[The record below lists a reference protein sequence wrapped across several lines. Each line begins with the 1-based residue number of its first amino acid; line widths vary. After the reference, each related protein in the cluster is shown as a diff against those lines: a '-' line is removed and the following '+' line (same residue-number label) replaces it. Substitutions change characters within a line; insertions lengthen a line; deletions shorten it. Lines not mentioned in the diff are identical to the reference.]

1 MAEKAIKRISALS
14 GLKNGTMS
22 KEITAK
28 KSKKKDSKIVK
39 KIKQHMY
46 KWHRAIGLITII
58 PVIFW
63 TLSGLMHPFMAHFFK
78 PEIAHDRL
86 EQQIIDKSQLH
97 YSIQEVLQKNE
108 LTQFKNFR
116 IVTFNNKTYY
126 QLKTIIGELWYFDT
140 STAEK
145 LENGDQKYAE
155 WLSRYFLDDQKSTI
169 KKSEIVTE
177 FNSQYKYVNRYLPVY
192 KLSFERPDAMEV
204 YVETS
209 SGKLA
214 TYNPVSRQ
222 WFIWFFDTFH
232 NWSFIDAISNNSI
245 RIITMILLLSII
257 GFSALSGIL
266 IYGLLWKQFKK
277 TDSLQPKK
285 GLRKYHRQIG
295 IWISLFTL
303 TFAFSGA
310 YHATTK
316 WEPYTLSQMVYEPTF
331 ETEEIPGANNKVDL
345 DWNRFQNMSI
355 ITLNDTTYYRC
366 QLAEKETKRF
376 RKPKSDS
383 KWNKKENTKSEIV
396 YINATT
402 NKIAPNLDL
411 EYAEFLAYYFTDGAP
426 KASCCEMIDTLE
438 DDSLP
443 SFENIKLLE
452 SKVLTDFE
460 SREYGFVNKRLPV
473 VKLAYDTPETTTY
486 FIETS
491 TSRLAAVINNSDRV
505 EGYSF
510 AILHKF
516 LFMDW
521 AGKNIRDLTMVLAAL
536 TILVVS
542 ILGFILFLKR

>member
-1 MAEKAIKRISALS
+1 
-14 GLKNGTMS
+14 MS

-78 PEIAHDRL
+78 PEIAHEKL
-86 EQQIIDKSQLH
+86 EQQTINKKQLH
-97 YSIQEVLQKNE
+97 FSIQEVLQKNE
-108 LTQFKNFR
+108 LTHFKNFR

-145 LENGDQKYAE
+145 LDNGDQKYAE
-155 WLSRYFLDDQKSTI
+155 WLSRYFLDDQKSAVT
-169 KKSEIVTE
+169 KSEVVTE
-177 FNSQYKYVNRYLPVY
+177 FTSQYKYVNRYLPVY
-192 KLSFERPDAMEV
+192 KLSFDRPDTMEV

-214 TYNPVSRQ
+214 TYNPTSRQ

-245 RIITMILLLSII
+245 RIITMIFLLSTI

-266 IYGLLWKQFKK
+266 IYGLLWKQFQK
-277 TDSLQPKK
+277 TDSLAPKK

-295 IWISLFTL
+295 IWVSFFTL
-303 TFAFSGA
+303 TFAFSGG
-310 YHATTK
+310 YHATIK
-316 WEPYTLSQMVYEPTF
+316 WSPYTLSQMVYEPTF
-331 ETEEIPGANNKVDL
+331 ETKEIPLTNTTLNL
-345 DWNRFQNMSI
+345 NWSRFQNISL
-355 ITLNDTTYYRC
+355 ITLNDTIYFRC
-366 QLAEKETKRF
+366 QLLKKEKFKTSKVD
-376 RKPKSDS
+376 STS
-383 KWNKKENTKSEIV
+383 KWNKKDDKKSEVV

-402 NKIAPNLDL
+402 NKVVPNIDL
-411 EYAEFLAYYFTDGAP
+411 QYAEFLAYYFTDGAP
-426 KASCCEMIDTLE
+426 KAACCEMVETSEEPEPSLE
-438 DDSLP
+438 
-443 SFENIKLLE
+443 NAKLLE
-452 SKVLTDFE
+452 SKVITDFE

-473 VKLAYDTPETTTY
+473 VKLAYDTPEKTTY
-486 FIETS
+486 FIETA
-491 TSRLAAVINNSDRV
+491 TSRLAAKIKSSDMA

-536 TILVVS
+536 TILIVS
-542 ILGFILFLKR
+542 ILGFILFLKK

>member
-1 MAEKAIKRISALS
+1 
-14 GLKNGTMS
+14 MS
-22 KEITAK
+22 KEINRK
-28 KSKKKDSKIVK
+28 KAKKDSKIIK

-46 KWHRAIGLITII
+46 KWHRVIGLITII
-58 PVIFW
+58 SVIFW

-78 PEIAHDRL
+78 PEIAHEKL
-86 EQQIIDKSQLH
+86 EQQIIDKNQLH

-116 IVTFNNKTYY
+116 IVSFNNATYY
-126 QLKTIIGELWYFDT
+126 QVKTIIGQLWYFDAA
-140 STAEK
+140 TAK
-145 LENGDQKYAE
+145 QLENGDQKYAE

-177 FNSQYKYVNRYLPVY
+177 FTAQYKYVNRYLPVY
-192 KLSFERPDAMEV
+192 KISFDRPDAMQV

-209 SGKLA
+209 SSKLA
-214 TYNPVSRQ
+214 TYNPTSRQ
-222 WFIWFFDTFH
+222 AFIWFFDTFH
-232 NWSFIDAISNNSI
+232 NWSFIDAITNNSI
-245 RIITMILLLSII
+245 RIITMIFLLSII

-277 TDSLQPKK
+277 TDSVQPKK

-295 IWISLFTL
+295 IWVSLFTL
-303 TFAFSGA
+303 TFAFSGG

-316 WEPYTLSQMVYEPTF
+316 WTPYTLSQMIYEPTF
-331 ETEEIPGANNKVDL
+331 ATKEIPVANTNLNL
-345 DWNRFQNMSI
+345 DWNRFQNIGI
-355 ITLNDTTYYRC
+355 ITLNDTTYFRC
-366 QLAEKETKRF
+366 QLVEQETKKF
-376 RKPKSDS
+376 KKPKADPNL
-383 KWNKKENTKSEIV
+383 KWNKKEDLKSEVI

-402 NKIAPNLDL
+402 NKIVPNIDL

-426 KASCCEMIDTLE
+426 KAACCEMVDTSDDEPQPSLE
-438 DDSLP
+438 
-443 SFENIKLLE
+443 NVKLLE

-473 VKLAYDTPETTTY
+473 IKLAYDTPEKTTY
-486 FIETS
+486 FIETA
-491 TSRLAAVINNSDRV
+491 TSRLAAVIKNSDKV

-521 AGKNIRDLTMVLAAL
+521 AGKNIRDLTMVIAAL

-542 ILGFILFLKR
+542 ILGFILFLRK

>member
-1 MAEKAIKRISALS
+1 MNKEIKRRKS
-14 GLKNGTMS
+14 
-22 KEITAK
+22 
-28 KSKKKDSKIVK
+28 SKKKDSKIIK

-46 KWHRAIGLITII
+46 KWHRTIGLITIV

-78 PEIAHDRL
+78 PEIAHDKI
-86 EQQIIDKSQLH
+86 EQQFISKNELQF
-97 YSIQEVLQKNE
+97 SIQEVLQKNNIAE
-108 LTQFKNFR
+108 FKNFR
-116 IVTFNNKTYY
+116 IVTFNDTIFY
-126 QLKTIIGELWYFDT
+126 QIKTITGELLYFDA
-140 STAEK
+140 STAKK
-145 LENGDQKYAE
+145 LTDGDKKYAE
-155 WLSRYFLDDQKSTI
+155 WLSRYFLDDQKSTV

-177 FNSQYKYVNRYLPVY
+177 FTSQYKYVNRYLPVY
-192 KLSFERPDAMEV
+192 KISFDRPDAMQV

-209 SGKLA
+209 SSKLA
-214 TYNPVSRQ
+214 TYNPTSRQ
-222 WFIWFFDTFH
+222 AFIWFFDTFH
-232 NWSFIDAISNNSI
+232 NWSFIDAITNNSI
-245 RIITMILLLSII
+245 RIITMIFLLSII

-277 TDSLQPKK
+277 TDKLQPKK

-331 ETEEIPGANNKVDL
+331 KTEEIPLANTNLNL
-345 DWNRFQNMSI
+345 DWNHFQNASL
-355 ITLNDTTYYRC
+355 ITLNDTVYYRC
-366 QLAEKETKRF
+366 QLVEKETKKF
-376 RKPKSDS
+376 KKPTSDANS
-383 KWNKKENTKSEIV
+383 KWNKKETPKSEII

-402 NKIAPNLDL
+402 NTITPNIDIQ
-411 EYAEFLAYYFTDGAP
+411 YAEFLAYYFTDGAP
-426 KASCCEMIDTLE
+426 KASCCEMVETSEETPQPSLE
-438 DDSLP
+438 
-443 SFENIKLLE
+443 NTKLLE
-452 SKVLTDFE
+452 TKVITNFE

-473 VKLAYDTPETTTY
+473 IKLAYDTPEKTTY

-491 TSRLAAVINNSDRV
+491 TSRLAAVITNSDKV

-536 TILVVS
+536 AILIVS
-542 ILGFILFLKR
+542 VLGFVLFLKK

>member
-1 MAEKAIKRISALS
+1 
-14 GLKNGTMS
+14 MS

-28 KSKKKDSKIVK
+28 KSKKKDSKIIK

-78 PEIAHDRL
+78 PEIAYEKL
-86 EQQIIDKSQLH
+86 EQQIVDKKQLH
-97 YSIQEVLQKNE
+97 FSIQEVLQKNE

-140 STAEK
+140 ATAEK
-145 LENGDQKYAE
+145 LDSGDQKYAE
-155 WLSRYFLDDQKSTI
+155 WLSRYFLDDQKSAV
-169 KKSEIVTE
+169 KKSEVVTE
-177 FNSQYKYVNRYLPVY
+177 FTSQYKYVNRYLPVY
-192 KLSFERPDAMEV
+192 KLSFDRPDTMEV

-214 TYNPVSRQ
+214 TYNPTSRQ
-222 WFIWFFDTFH
+222 RFIWFFDTFH

-245 RIITMILLLSII
+245 RIITMIFLLSII

-277 TDSLQPKK
+277 TDNLQPKK

-295 IWISLFTL
+295 IWVSLFTL
-303 TFAFSGA
+303 TFAFSGG

-316 WEPYTLSQMVYEPTF
+316 WTPYTLSQMVYEPTF
-331 ETEEIPGANNKVDL
+331 ETKKIPVSNNDLNL
-345 DWNRFQNMSI
+345 DWSRFQNISL
-355 ITLNDTTYYRC
+355 ITLNDSTYFRC
-366 QLAEKETKRF
+366 QLLEQGKF
-376 RKPKSDS
+376 RKPKSNSNS
-383 KWNKKENTKSEIV
+383 KWNRKGDKKSEVV
-396 YINATT
+396 YINAAT
-402 NKIAPNLDL
+402 NKAVPNIDL
-411 EYAEFLAYYFTDGAP
+411 EYAEFLAYYFTDGAT
-426 KASCCEMIDTLE
+426 KAACCEMVESSEEPEASLE
-438 DDSLP
+438 
-443 SFENIKLLE
+443 NAKLLE
-452 SKVLTDFE
+452 SKVVTDFE

-473 VKLAYDTPETTTY
+473 VKLAYDTPEKTTY

-491 TSRLAAVINNSDRV
+491 TSRLAAVVKNTDKA

-521 AGKNIRDLTMVLAAL
+521 AGKNIRDLAMVLAAL
-536 TILVVS
+536 TILIVS
-542 ILGFILFLKR
+542 VLGFILFLKK

>member
-1 MAEKAIKRISALS
+1 MA
-14 GLKNGTMS
+14 
-22 KEITAK
+22 KETNRK
-28 KSKKKDSKIVK
+28 SSKKKDSKFIK

-46 KWHRAIGLITII
+46 KWHRVIGLITIV

-78 PEIAHDRL
+78 PEIAHDKI
-86 EQQIIDKSQLH
+86 EQPIIDKSQLH
-97 YSIQEVLQKNE
+97 YSIQEVLLKNE
-108 LTQFKNFR
+108 ISQFKNFR
-116 IVTFNNKTYY
+116 IVTFYNATYY
-126 QLKTIIGELWYFDT
+126 QVKTILGELWYYDA

-145 LENGDQKYAE
+145 LENGDQEYAE
-155 WLSRYFLDDQKSTI
+155 WLSRYFLDDQKSAV
-169 KKSEIVTE
+169 KNREVVTE
-177 FNSQYKYVNRYLPVY
+177 FTSQYKYVNRYLPVY
-192 KLSFERPDAMEV
+192 KLSFDRPDGMQV

-209 SGKLA
+209 SSRLA
-214 TYNPVSRQ
+214 AYNPISRQ
-222 WFIWFFDTFH
+222 TFIWFFDTFH
-232 NWSFIDAISNNSI
+232 NWSFIDAISNNSV

-277 TDSLQPKK
+277 TDGLAPKK

-295 IWISLFTL
+295 IWVSLFTL

-316 WEPYTLSQMVYEPTF
+316 WAPYTLSQMVYEPTF
-331 ETEEIPGANNKVDL
+331 AAKEIPEANNNLNL
-345 DWNRFQNMSI
+345 DWNRFQNISI
-355 ITLNDTTYYRC
+355 ITLNGTTYYRC
-366 QLAEKETKRF
+366 QLLEKDAKRF
-376 RKPKSDS
+376 KMPKSDS
-383 KWNKKENTKSEIV
+383 KSNKKEEPKSKVV
-396 YINATT
+396 YINSAT
-402 NKIAPNLDL
+402 NKTAPNLDL

-426 KASCCEMIDTLE
+426 KASCCEMIDTSE
-438 DDSLP
+438 DDSRP
-443 SFENIKLLE
+443 SLENIKLLD

-473 VKLAYDTPETTTY
+473 VKLAYDTPQKTTY

-491 TSRLAAVINNSDRV
+491 TSRLAAVINNSDRI

-521 AGKNIRDLTMVLAAL
+521 AGKNIRDLATVLAAL
-536 TILVVS
+536 SILIVS
-542 ILGFILFLKR
+542 VLGFILFLKK

>member
-14 GLKNGTMS
+14 GLKNVTMS
-22 KEITAK
+22 KEINREK

-46 KWHRAIGLITII
+46 KWHRTIGLITIV

-78 PEIAHDRL
+78 PEIAHEKLDF
-86 EQQIIDKSQLH
+86 QPIDKNKLQFSV
-97 YSIQEVLQKNE
+97 QEVLQKNNITE
-108 LTQFKNFR
+108 FKNFR
-116 IVTFNNKTYY
+116 IVSFGDATFY
-126 QLKTIIGELWYFDT
+126 QVKNITGDLLYFDT
-140 STAEK
+140 SSAKK

-155 WLSRYFLDDQKSTI
+155 WLSRYFLDDQKSAI

-177 FNSQYKYVNRYLPVY
+177 FTSQYKYVNRYLPVY
-192 KLSFERPDAMEV
+192 KVTLDRKDAMQV

-209 SGKLA
+209 SSKLA
-214 TYNPVSRQ
+214 TYNPTSRQ

-232 NWSFIDAISNNSI
+232 NWSFIDAITNNSI
-245 RIITMILLLSII
+245 RIITMIFLLSII
-257 GFSALSGIL
+257 GFSAVSGIL

-277 TDSLQPKK
+277 TDNLAPKK

-295 IWISLFTL
+295 IWVSFFTL

-331 ETEEIPGANNKVDL
+331 KSKEIPVANNNLNL
-345 DWNRFQNMSI
+345 DWSRFQNSSI
-355 ITLNDTTYYRC
+355 ITLNDTLYYRC
-366 QLAEKETKRF
+366 QLVEKEKYKTA
-376 RKPKSDS
+376 KSDSNS
-383 KWNKKENTKSEIV
+383 KWNKKESPKSEV
-396 YINATT
+396 LYINATT
-402 NKIAPNLDL
+402 NKTAPNIDL
-411 EYAEFLAYYFTDGAP
+411 EYAEFLAYYLTDGSP
-426 KASCCEMIDTLE
+426 KPACCEMVETTNESSASLE
-438 DDSLP
+438 
-443 SFENIKLLE
+443 NAKLVE

-473 VKLAYDTPETTTY
+473 VKLAYETPEKRTY

-491 TSRLAAVINNSDRV
+491 TSRLAAVIKNSDKV

-536 TILVVS
+536 TILIVS
-542 ILGFILFLKR
+542 ILGFILFLKK

>member
-1 MAEKAIKRISALS
+1 
-14 GLKNGTMS
+14 MS
-22 KEITAK
+22 KEIKEK
-28 KSKKKDSKIVK
+28 KSKKKDSKLVK

-46 KWHRAIGLITII
+46 KWHRVIGLITII

-78 PEIAHDRL
+78 PEIAHDKL
-86 EQQIIDKSQLH
+86 EPQIIDKNQLH
-97 YSIQEVLQKNE
+97 FSIQEVLQKNNINE
-108 LTQFKNFR
+108 FKNFR
-116 IVTFNNKTYY
+116 IVSFNDVSYY
-126 QLKTIIGELWYFDT
+126 QVKTISGDLLYFDT
-140 STAEK
+140 SNAKK

-155 WLSRYFLDDQKSTI
+155 WLSRYFLEDQKSAV

-177 FNSQYKYVNRYLPVY
+177 FTSQYKYVNRYLPVY
-192 KLSFERPDAMEV
+192 KLSFDRPDTMEV

-209 SGKLA
+209 SSKLA
-214 TYNPVSRQ
+214 TYNPTSRQ

-232 NWSFIDAISNNSI
+232 NWSFVDAITNNSI
-245 RIITMILLLSII
+245 RIITMIFLLSII

-277 TDSLQPKK
+277 TDNIQPKK

-295 IWISLFTL
+295 IWVSLFTL

-316 WEPYTLSQMVYEPTF
+316 WTPYTLSQMVYEPTF
-331 ETEEIPGANNKVDL
+331 ETKEIPLANNTLNL
-345 DWNRFQNMSI
+345 DWSRFQNISI

-366 QLAEKETKRF
+366 QLLENENKRF
-376 RKPKSDS
+376 KKPKSDS
-383 KWNKKENTKSEIV
+383 KWNKKEDSKSEVV

-426 KASCCEMIDTLE
+426 KASCCEMIDTSE
-438 DDSLP
+438 DDSQP

-473 VKLAYDTPETTTY
+473 VKLAYDTPEKTTY

-491 TSRLAAVINNSDRV
+491 TSRLAAVINNSDKV

-521 AGKNIRDLTMVLAAL
+521 AGKNIRDLATVLAAL
-536 TILVVS
+536 SILIVS

>member
-1 MAEKAIKRISALS
+1 
-14 GLKNGTMS
+14 MS
-22 KEITAK
+22 KEIKEK
-28 KSKKKDSKIVK
+28 KSKKIPKTIGTKIVK

-46 KWHRAIGLITII
+46 KWHRTIGLITII

-78 PEIAHDRL
+78 PEIAHDKL
-86 EQQIIDKSQLH
+86 EQQIIDKNQLH
-97 YSIQEVLQKNE
+97 FSIQEVLQKNE

-116 IVTFNNKTYY
+116 IVSFNNATYY
-126 QLKTIIGELWYFDT
+126 QVKTIFGELWYFDT

-145 LENGDQKYAE
+145 LDNGDQKYAE
-155 WLSRYFLDDQKSTI
+155 WLSRYFLDDQKSAIT
-169 KKSEIVTE
+169 KSEVVTE
-177 FNSQYKYVNRYLPVY
+177 FTSQYKYVNRYLPVY
-192 KLSFERPDAMEV
+192 KMTFDRPDTMEV

-214 TYNPVSRQ
+214 TYNPTSRQ

-232 NWSFIDAISNNSI
+232 NWSFIDAITNNSI
-245 RIITMILLLSII
+245 RIITMIFLLSII

-277 TDSLQPKK
+277 TDSLAPKK

-295 IWISLFTL
+295 IWVSLFTL

-316 WEPYTLSQMVYEPTF
+316 WTPYTLSQMIYEPTF
-331 ETEEIPGANNKVDL
+331 KTKEISVANNALNL
-345 DWNRFQNMSI
+345 DWNRFQNINI
-355 ITLNDTTYYRC
+355 ITLNDTTYFRC
-366 QLAEKETKRF
+366 QLLDKQKF
-376 RKPKSDS
+376 KKPKADSSS
-383 KWNKKENTKSEIV
+383 KWGKKDDKKSEVV

-402 NKIAPNLDL
+402 NKITPNIDL

-426 KASCCEMIDTLE
+426 KAACCEMVEGSDEPETSLE
-438 DDSLP
+438 
-443 SFENIKLLE
+443 NAKLLE

-473 VKLAYDTPETTTY
+473 VKLAYDTPEKTTY

-491 TSRLAAVINNSDRV
+491 TSRLAAKIESSDMV

-536 TILVVS
+536 TILIVS
-542 ILGFILFLKR
+542 ILGFILFLKK

>member
-1 MAEKAIKRISALS
+1 
-14 GLKNGTMS
+14 MS

-28 KSKKKDSKIVK
+28 KSKKKDSKFIK

-46 KWHRAIGLITII
+46 KWHRVIGLFTII

-63 TLSGLMHPFMAHFFK
+63 TLSGLMHPFMTHFFK
-78 PEIAHDRL
+78 PEIAHDKL
-86 EQQIIDKSQLH
+86 EQQIIDKNQLH
-97 YSIQEVLQKNE
+97 FSIQEVLKQNFIND
-108 LTQFKNFR
+108 FKNFR
-116 IVTFNNKTYY
+116 IVQFNNATYY
-126 QLKTIIGELWYFDT
+126 QVKMIPGDLLYFDT
-140 STAEK
+140 SNAKK

-155 WLSRYFLDDQKSTI
+155 WLSRYFLDDQKSTV

-177 FNSQYKYVNRYLPVY
+177 FTSQYKYINRYLPVY
-192 KLSFERPDAMEV
+192 KLSFDRPDTMEV

-214 TYNPVSRQ
+214 TFNPASRQ

-232 NWSFIDAISNNSI
+232 NWSFVDAISNNSI
-245 RIITMILLLSII
+245 RIITMIFLLSII

-277 TDSLQPKK
+277 TDSVQPKK

-295 IWISLFTL
+295 IWVSLFTL

-316 WEPYTLSQMVYEPTF
+316 WAPYTLSQMVYEPTF
-331 ETEEIPGANNKVDL
+331 ATKEIQVANNNLNL
-345 DWNRFQNMSI
+345 DWSRFQNASI
-355 ITLNDTTYYRC
+355 ITLNDTIYFRC
-366 QLAEKETKRF
+366 QLLEKEKF
-376 RKPKSDS
+376 KKPKGDSGS
-383 KWNKKENTKSEIV
+383 KWSKKDDKKSEVV

-402 NKIAPNLDL
+402 NKIVPDIDL
-411 EYAEFLAYYFTDGAP
+411 QYAEFLAYYFTDGAP
-426 KASCCEMIDTLE
+426 KASCCEMIETSE
-438 DDSLP
+438 DDSQP
-443 SFENIKLLE
+443 SFGNIKLLE
-452 SKVLTDFE
+452 SKVLNDFE

-473 VKLAYDTPETTTY
+473 VKLAYDTPQKTTY
-486 FIETS
+486 FIETA
-491 TSRLAAVINNSDRV
+491 TSRLAAVINNSDKI

-536 TILVVS
+536 TILIVS
-542 ILGFILFLKR
+542 VLGFVLFLKKKS

>member
-1 MAEKAIKRISALS
+1 
-14 GLKNGTMS
+14 
-22 KEITAK
+22 
-28 KSKKKDSKIVK
+28 
-39 KIKQHMY
+39 MY
-46 KWHRAIGLITII
+46 KWHRVIGLITII

-78 PEIAHDRL
+78 PEIAHDKL
-86 EQQIIDKSQLH
+86 EQQIIDKTQLH
-97 YSIQEVLQKNE
+97 FSIQEVLQKNE

-126 QLKTIIGELWYFDT
+126 QLKTILGELWYFDT
-140 STAEK
+140 ATAER

-155 WLSRYFLDDQKSTI
+155 WLSRYFLDDQKSAV
-169 KKSEIVTE
+169 KKSEVITE
-177 FNSQYKYVNRYLPVY
+177 FTAQYKYVNRYLPVY
-192 KLSFERPDAMEV
+192 KVSFDRSDAMQV

-209 SGKLA
+209 SSKLA
-214 TYNPVSRQ
+214 TYNPTSRQ
-222 WFIWFFDTFH
+222 AFIWFFDTFH
-232 NWSFIDAISNNSI
+232 NWSFIDAITNNSI
-245 RIITMILLLSII
+245 RIITMIFLLSII

-295 IWISLFTL
+295 IWVSLFTL

-316 WEPYTLSQMVYEPTF
+316 WSPYTLSQMVYEPTF
-331 ETEEIPGANNKVDL
+331 ETKEIPVANTNLNL
-345 DWNRFQNMSI
+345 DWNRFQNIGI
-355 ITLNDTTYYRC
+355 ITLNDTTYFRC
-366 QLAEKETKRF
+366 QLVEKETKKF
-376 RKPKSDS
+376 KKPVGDS
-383 KWNKKENTKSEIV
+383 KWDKKEESKSEVI
-396 YINATT
+396 YISATT
-402 NKIAPNLDL
+402 NKIKSNADL

-426 KASCCEMIDTLE
+426 KASCCEMVGTS
-438 DDSLP
+438 DDGP
-443 SFENIKLLE
+443 HVSFDKIKVLE
-452 SKVLTDFE
+452 SKVITDFE

-473 VKLAYDTPETTTY
+473 VKLAYDTPEKTIY

-491 TSRLAAVINNSDRV
+491 TSRLAAVINNSDKV

-542 ILGFILFLKR
+542 ILGFILFLKK

>member
-1 MAEKAIKRISALS
+1 
-14 GLKNGTMS
+14 MS
-22 KEITAK
+22 KEITSK
-28 KSKKKDSKIVK
+28 KSKKKDSKIIK

-78 PEIAHDRL
+78 PQIAHEKL
-86 EQQIIDKSQLH
+86 EQQIINKNQLH
-97 YSIQEVLQKNE
+97 FSIQEVLKQNFIND
-108 LTQFKNFR
+108 FKNFR
-116 IVTFNNKTYY
+116 IVQFNNSTYY
-126 QLKTIIGELWYFDT
+126 QVKMIPGDLLYFDT
-140 STAEK
+140 SNAKK

-155 WLSRYFLDDQKSTI
+155 WLSRYFLDDQKSDI

-192 KLSFERPDAMEV
+192 KLSFDRTDAMEV

-209 SGKLA
+209 SSKLA
-214 TYNPVSRQ
+214 TFNPVSRQ

-316 WEPYTLSQMVYEPTF
+316 WEPYTLSQMIYEPTF
-331 ETEEIPGANNKVDL
+331 ETKEIPGANNKVDL

-355 ITLNDTTYYRC
+355 ITLNDTAYYRC

-376 RKPKSDS
+376 KKPKSDS
-383 KWNKKENTKSEIV
+383 KWNKKEDTKSEV
-396 YINATT
+396 LYINATT

-426 KASCCEMIDTLE
+426 KASCCEMIDTSE
-438 DDSLP
+438 DDSQP

-452 SKVLTDFE
+452 SKVLNDFE

-473 VKLAYDTPETTTY
+473 VKLAYDTPEKTTY

-521 AGKNIRDLTMVLAAL
+521 AGKNIRDLSMVLAAL

>member
-1 MAEKAIKRISALS
+1 
-14 GLKNGTMS
+14 MS

-28 KSKKKDSKIVK
+28 KSKKKDSKFIK
-39 KIKQHMY
+39 KIKQKAY
-46 KWHRAIGLITII
+46 AWHRIIGLITII

-78 PEIAHDRL
+78 PTIANERL
-86 EQQIIDKSQLH
+86 EIKPIDKSQLTL
-97 YSIQEVLQKNE
+97 SIQEVLAKNNI
-108 LTQFKNFR
+108 TDFRNFK
-116 IVTFNNKTYY
+116 IVSFENNTFYQVKTVTGD
-126 QLKTIIGELWYFDT
+126 LLYFNTLD
-140 STAEK
+140 AKK
-145 LENGDQKYAE
+145 LENGDQKYAH
-155 WLSRYFLDDQKSTI
+155 WLSRYFLDDQKSPIAKTD
-169 KKSEIVTE
+169 IVTE
-177 FNSQYKYVNRYLPVY
+177 FTSQYKYVNRYLPVY
-192 KLSFERPDAMEV
+192 KVTFDRPDAMEV
-204 YVETS
+204 YVETA

-214 TYNPVSRQ
+214 AFNPKSRQ
-222 WFIWFFDTFH
+222 AFIWFFDVFH
-232 NWSFIDAISNNSI
+232 NWAFMDWISNNSI
-245 RIITMILLLSII
+245 RIVVMILFLSII
-257 GFSALSGIL
+257 FLSSISGIV
-266 IYGLLWKQFKK
+266 IYGLFWKQFKK
-277 TDSLQPKK
+277 TDKLAPKK
-285 GLRKYHRQIG
+285 GLRRYHRQIG

-316 WEPYTLSQMVYEPTF
+316 WEPYTLDKMIYEPTF
-331 ETEEIPGANNKVDL
+331 ETKKIPLANNKLNL
-345 DWNRFQNMSI
+345 DWSRFLNASI
-355 ITLNDTTYYRC
+355 ITLNDTTYFRC
-366 QLAEKETKRF
+366 ELLAKEKFK
-376 RKPKSDS
+376 KPKADSGS
-383 KWNKKENTKSEIV
+383 KWNKKDDKKSEVI

-426 KASCCEMIDTLE
+426 KASCCEMIETSE
-438 DDSLP
+438 DDFQP

-473 VKLAYDTPETTTY
+473 VKLAYDTPEKTTY

-536 TILVVS
+536 TILIVS
-542 ILGFILFLKR
+542 VLGFILFLKE